1 MCTHCLTPDNSPNKK
16 QFIRK
21 MSKKIEF
28 LQKRCQRKFLNEAQG
43 QWNRVEEN
51 DKGPIQKLNPE
62 NWGKNQSNTT
72 DRNEVTQ
79 VLKIIRR
86 SWSLKQGKKG
96 KAG

>member
-1 MCTHCLTPDNSPNKK
+1 
-16 QFIRK
+16 

-28 LQKRCQRKFLNEAQG
+28 LKKRCQRKFLNEAQG

-86 SWSLKQGKKG
+86 SWSLKQGEKG
-96 KAG
+96 KTG

>member
-1 MCTHCLTPDNSPNKK
+1 M
-16 QFIRK
+16 
-21 MSKKIEF
+21 
-28 LQKRCQRKFLNEAQG
+28 NEAQG

-86 SWSLKQGKKG
+86 SWSLKQGKKRQGRLRGLRQRLTYLEKDLCQQPVFGLEG
-96 KAG
+96 K